1 MDSIG
6 QLFAIDYF
14 PYLLTAF
21 IVIFSFREL
30 VSFKKII
37 SLQYLLTPLVTVTI
51 ILIALLSCSYHN
63 RMTGYSF
70 FVLTALILS
79 LIGDVI
85 LMNEDSNLFTHGLLF
100 FLMGH
105 VSYIFAFSIGYE
117 FRYWNGAVAV
127 ILLLLNLALFYK
139 IKVKSAFIY
148 GLVLSTMVCLAFS
161 GLNWGY
167 SLKALL
173 LVLGAVLFFFSD
185 AILAVDRFYRS
196 IPHSTVITWLLYA
209 LAQLC
214 FALTTYYA

>member
-6 QLFAIDYF
+6 QLFALDYF
-14 PYLLTAF
+14 PYLLASF
-21 IVIFSFREL
+21 VVIFSLREL

-37 SLQYLLTPLVTVTI
+37 SLQYFLTPLVTLSI
-51 ILIALLSCSYHN
+51 IVIALFSFSFQG
-63 RMTGYSF
+63 MTRYSF
-70 FVLTALILS
+70 FVLIALVLS

-100 FLMGH
+100 FLLAH
-105 VSYIFAFSIGYE
+105 LSYVLAFSIGYE
-117 FRYWNGAVAV
+117 FRYWNGAVA
-127 ILLLLNLALFYK
+127 ILLFVLNLALFYK

-148 GLVLSTMVCLAFS
+148 GLVLSAMVYFAFS
-161 GLNWGY
+161 GFNGGY

-173 LVLGAVLFFFSD
+173 LVTGAVLFYFSD

-214 FALTTYYA
+214 FALTTYYV